1 MFTSKERTF
10 LVIAVLFV
18 AGGIQFIH
26 PYLSE
31 SLYTLLNSIVL
42 GIEGILQV
50 NSVKLDPSIME
61 N

>member
-1 MFTSKERTF
+1 MTSKQRTF
-10 LVIAVLFV
+10 VVIAVLFL

-31 SLYTLLNSIVL
+31 SLYALLNSIIL
-42 GIEGILQV
+42 GIEGVLQI
-50 NSVKLDPSIME
+50 NSTPISPSIME